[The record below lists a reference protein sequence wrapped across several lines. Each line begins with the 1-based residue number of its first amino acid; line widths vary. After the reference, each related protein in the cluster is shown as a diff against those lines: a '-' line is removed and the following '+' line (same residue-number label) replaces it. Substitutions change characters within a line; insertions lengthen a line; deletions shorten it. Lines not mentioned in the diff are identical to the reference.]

1 MIRFLCL
8 TCLYLLVLAAVMLVA
23 FAICGRVDA
32 WLPPAVFVVFRL
44 GLLLREGK
52 RPVMKDADWWRK
64 VAEYQPAE
72 DAMRVISLQRASY
85 RPPRH
90 WRLLLAD
97 GLGLLGLMV
106 AVPIFILMSH
116 EEFFTFRQPV
126 TRPYLILYAFLA
138 GIYGLPLVPLFRRS
152 PAFAFIVWLVPF
164 LAYSKGLEDLVRK
177 KHPYWHPG
185 VPGWRRLRAEK
196 VLWLKNK
203 QLAAQH
209 ADWIVSYASSLADG
223 GNKQAAT
230 YLCQQ
235 ALELDPKLDS
245 ARRLMEKLCASS

>member
-1 MIRFLCL
+1 MIRFLRL
-8 TCLYLLVLAAVMLVA
+8 TCLYLAVLAAVMLAA

-52 RPVMKDADWWRK
+52 RPVMMDADWWRK

-72 DAMRVISLQRASY
+72 DAIRVIGLQRAAY

-90 WRLLLAD
+90 WTLILAD

-106 AVPIFILMSH
+106 VVPIFILMSH
-116 EEFFTFRQPV
+116 EDFFTFRQPL
-126 TRPYLILYAFLA
+126 TRPYLILYAFVV
-138 GIYGLPLVPLFRRS
+138 GIYGFPLVPLFRRS

-164 LAYSKGLEDLVRK
+164 LAYSKGLEDLARK

-185 VPGWRRLRAEK
+185 VPGWRRLAAEK
-196 VLWLKNK
+196 VLSLKDK

-209 ADWIVSYASSLADG
+209 ADWVVSYASSLADSR
-223 GNKQAAT
+223 NKQAAM

-235 ALELDPKLDS
+235 ALDLEPKLDY
-245 ARRLMEKLCASS
+245 ARRLKEKLSIPH